1 MPDCEPT
8 LDINM
13 GKEIDELKQLGIK
26 IAVITNSSL
35 IWREDVRNDLCKA
48 DWVSL
53 KVDTVSEKIWRKVDR
68 PHGKLRLDEIIEGMR
83 VFSKNFKGE
92 LVAETMLIHGVNDG
106 YGEME
111 NVTSFISELN
121 AKKSYILILTRPP
134 A

>member
-53 KVDTVSEKIWRKVDR
+53 KVDTVSEKIWRK
-68 PHGKLRLDEIIEGMR
+68 GGQ
-83 VFSKNFKGE
+83 
-92 LVAETMLIHGVNDG
+92 
-106 YGEME
+106 
-111 NVTSFISELN
+111 TSW
-121 AKKSYILILTRPP
+121 KTPP
-134 A
+134 